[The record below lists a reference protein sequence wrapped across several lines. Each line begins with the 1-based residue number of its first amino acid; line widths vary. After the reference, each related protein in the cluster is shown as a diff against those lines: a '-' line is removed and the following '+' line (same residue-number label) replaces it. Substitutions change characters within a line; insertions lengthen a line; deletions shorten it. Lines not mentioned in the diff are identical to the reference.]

1 MITIKGSRFENNG
14 VAISAP
20 EGAVM
25 NIDSTQFINNGRGL
39 EQRSREQDLVAEF
52 LRHGV
57 TPGELLKTLLE
68 VREAPQAEKKAVVE
82 RSGVFAKMRNVAE
95 AATTLPA
102 NLATIASSPL
112 GEKVISLLKS
122 MGEG

>member
-1 MITIKGSRFENNG
+1 MITIRGCSFENNG

-20 EGAVM
+20 EGALM
-25 NIDSTQFINNGRGL
+25 DIDSTQFINNGRGL

-57 TPGELLKTLLE
+57 TPDELLKTLIE
-68 VREAPQAEKKAVVE
+68 VREAPQAEKKAVVV
-82 RSGVFAKMRNVAE
+82 RSGVFAKMRSVAE

-102 NLATIASSPL
+102 NLATIASSPV
-112 GEKVISLLKS
+112 GDKVISLLRS
-122 MGEG
+122 MVGG